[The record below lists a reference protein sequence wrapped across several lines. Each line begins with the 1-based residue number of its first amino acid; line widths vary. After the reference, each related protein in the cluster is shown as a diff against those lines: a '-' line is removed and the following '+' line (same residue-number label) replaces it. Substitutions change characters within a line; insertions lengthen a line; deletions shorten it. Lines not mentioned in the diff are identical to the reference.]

1 MTAEIRG
8 EVEVFR
14 SLRSVLVESIFW
26 DDRTGEVVWVDI
38 TAGTLH
44 RGHLD
49 GAVDG
54 SDDVV
59 VALPVPVSAVQPAQG
74 GGFVAALKDRV
85 VLLGPGGTVVDELAS
100 VTHAHGGIRFNEGK
114 VDPYGRFVVGAMD
127 VSVGDPDAGLYLV
140 DADGRLDVL
149 LGGFG
154 VANGFE
160 WSDDAREMYV
170 TDTATQTVYRGSYAA
185 GTDPLGEL
193 EPFLV
198 GHASDGLA
206 LDTDGRFWNG
216 VYGGGEVL
224 CWSPDGEVLAR
235 IPMPAPNVTSVA
247 FAGPDRDQLLV
258 GTARENLTE
267 EDLEASPLSGSILR
281 IRTRAT
287 GRPVHTFGA
296 PIPER
301 AEPVPMLERAEPV
314 PVVERAEPVPVVE
327 RAERDE
333 THPAP

>member
-59 VALPVPVSAVQPAQG
+59 VALPAPVSAVQPAQG

-127 VSVGDPDAGLYLV
+127 VTVGDPDAGLYLV

-206 LDTDGRFWNG
+206 LDGRFWNG

-287 GRPVHTFGA
+287 GRPVHIFGA
-296 PIPER
+296 
-301 AEPVPMLERAEPV
+301 
-314 PVVERAEPVPVVE
+314 PVVERAESVPVVE